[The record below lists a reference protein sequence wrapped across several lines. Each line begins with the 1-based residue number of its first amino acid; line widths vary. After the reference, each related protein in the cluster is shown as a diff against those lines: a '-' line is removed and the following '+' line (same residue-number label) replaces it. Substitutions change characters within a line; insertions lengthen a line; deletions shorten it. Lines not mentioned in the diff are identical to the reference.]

1 MQQEKGISYLFI
13 THDLSVVAEIAD
25 DVAVMYKGKIVEYGS
40 VEQVLTQ
47 PKEEYT
53 KQLLSAVPVLK
64 CVFRFNV
71 ATNSRGML
79 PSIPF

>member
-25 DVAVMYKGKIVEYGS
+25 EVAVMYKGKIVEYGS

-64 CVFRFNV
+64 
-71 ATNSRGML
+71 
-79 PSIPF
+79 